1 MLMTEKNEKPAA
13 AAKAAKPVGKKAAK
27 GVNKS
32 AEIRKIAQSKG
43 GKVRPKDVIAE
54 LKAKGIT
61 VSSPQV
67 SMVLKR
73 MGFRRRRRATA
84 KAARVEVR
92 QQIKALVG
100 GRTSGP
106 VTVDDL
112 LVARRMADQ
121 LGGTDRAMAALAA
134 LKRLD

>member
-1 MLMTEKNEKPAA
+1 MTEKHEKAAPTAKSAKPAA
-13 AAKAAKPVGKKAAK
+13 KKAGTK

-32 AEIRKIAQSKG
+32 AEIRKIAQAKG

-73 MGFRRRRRATA
+73 MGFRRRRRAVA
-84 KAARVEVR
+84 KAARSEVR

-112 LVARRMADQ
+112 LVARRMAAQ
-121 LGGTDRAMAALAA
+121 LGGTDRAIAALAA

>member
-13 AAKAAKPVGKKAAK
+13 AAKTAKPVGKKASK

>member
-1 MLMTEKNEKPAA
+1 MTEKSEKPAA
-13 AAKAAKPVGKKAAK
+13 AAKPTPKPAAKKAEKK

-32 AEIRKIAQSKG
+32 SEIRKIAQAKG
-43 GKVRPKDVIAE
+43 GRVRPKDVIAE

-73 MGFRRRRRATA
+73 MGFRRRRRAA
-84 KAARVEVR
+84 AAHLRAAVRHQARVIAGTR
-92 QQIKALVG
+92 AK
-100 GRTSGP
+100 GP

-112 LVARRMADQ
+112 LLARRMADQ
-121 LGGTDRAMAALAA
+121 LGGADRAIAALTA
-134 LKRLD
+134 LKKLD

>member
-13 AAKAAKPVGKKAAK
+13 TAKAAKPVAKKATK

-32 AEIRKIAQSKG
+32 AEIRKVAQAKG

-92 QQIKALVG
+92 QQIKALVA
-100 GRTSGP
+100 GRASGP

-121 LGGTDRAMAALAA
+121 LGGTDRAIAALAA